1 MFVLK
6 LFVNTRSF
14 KLFEYE
20 RYNNCGLYPTT
31 ISIASGYL
39 KNEQGAYG
47 IYESP
52 RVHTGDG
59 GVHTTV
65 EELVK

>member
-1 MFVLK
+1 MLILDHLNYLNMKHTTIVD
-6 LFVNTRSF
+6 
-14 KLFEYE
+14 
-20 RYNNCGLYPTT
+20 CYPTT

-52 RVHTGDG
+52 REHTGDG